1 MFQSIGPFQIIVLA
15 FVLALY
21 LIPTILA
28 FILGSRNKPVIIL
41 VNLLLGWIG
50 GIGWAVA
57 LGLAIAWRSKSTSS

>member
-1 MFQSIGPFQIIVLA
+1 MFQNIGPLQIIVLA
-15 FVLALY
+15 FLASY

-28 FILGSRNKPVIIL
+28 FILHSRNKPVIIL